1 MKRNVRWFAA
11 PLRHGWRS
19 LFPSLTLAPVMLF
32 SVSSF
37 CQASPAAPC
46 TITQAADGAHIT
58 GASGTADVQIMDRNI
73 VRVDL
78 LPHGESS
85 PRTVV
90 LDPSLRPATQ
100 GQVTIASDGHS
111 AEISAAEIDA
121 KVTCVPTLSIT
132 VNDASGQRL
141 VSQQD
146 ALEQAAGQSVTFLH
160 DSAENLY
167 GMRGLALRDNSES
180 LLRNNGATV
189 AAGAQGDGGAPW
201 FFTPRYGVLI
211 DSENGVFDTRD
222 GWIEFSG
229 GSRKDLEYFVVA
241 GPPMESMAGL
251 AELTGRPPLP
261 PKWTL
266 GFLNSQW
273 GSNEGEL
280 KQVAS
285 TYRAKHIPFDA
296 FILDFDWKA
305 WGEDN
310 YGEWRWN
317 STSGPGNFEP
327 DKFPDGAS
335 GLFAKELLSQ
345 GVKLAGILKPRIL
358 LYKVGSTTRF
368 HEAAAYANQ
377 HHLWYPGEPST
388 IDYFTHRPA
397 RDLDFSNPETRA
409 WYWKHLKPA
418 FDAGMHAWWN
428 DEADVTSVNG
438 RDFYFDDFQFLNMG
452 RMLWDGQR
460 ADSHLRVWS
469 INRNYYLGA
478 DRYGYAEWSGDI
490 QTGFQS
496 MQHQESRM
504 LATLDLG
511 EPHWSMD
518 TGGFFGRPTDEN
530 YARWIEFAAFVPID
544 RVHGAL
550 HQHRQPWLYGP
561 VAEAAATKA
570 IRLRYEL
577 LPYIYSS
584 ERTALETGIGIVR
597 PLFWM
602 FPDDPAVAN
611 DASAWMFGDAL
622 LVSPIVTAGET
633 QHSVHLPP
641 GVWYDYFRGT
651 RIAGDRTISVPVD
664 TTTWTDIPLFIRS
677 GSILATQPVQ
687 DYVDQKPIAEV
698 TFDIFPGPSPC
709 LFTYYDDDGNTYAYE
724 RDAYYRQQI
733 RASEQSQSIRIDLA
747 EPSGSFHPALRTL
760 VLRVHGRVARSVLVD
775 GKALPQAQNGD
786 WTAGNDRFGPVTTI
800 RVSAG
805 RAAEILVQ

>member
-1 MKRNVRWFAA
+1 
-11 PLRHGWRS
+11 
-19 LFPSLTLAPVMLF
+19 
-32 SVSSF
+32 
-37 CQASPAAPC
+37 
-46 TITQAADGAHIT
+46 
-58 GASGTADVQIMDRNI
+58 MDNNI
-73 VRVDL
+73 LRVDV
-78 LPHGESS
+78 LPDGQSS
-85 PRTVV
+85 PRTLV
-90 LDPSLRPATQ
+90 LDPGLHPLVT
-100 GQVTIASDGHS
+100 GQITIHGQSARIGASGIEARITCQPTLTIAVT
-111 AEISAAEIDA
+111 DA
-121 KVTCVPTLSIT
+121 QGRQLIT
-132 VNDASGQRL
+132 
-141 VSQQD
+141 QQD
-146 ALEQAAGQSVTFLH
+146 ALAQAAGRQALFQHAAS
-160 DSAENLY
+160 ENLY
-167 GMRGLALRDNSES
+167 GMRGLALSDNSES
-180 LLRNNGATV
+180 LLRNNGAIV

-201 FFTPRYGVLI
+201 FFTSRYGVLI
-211 DSENGVFDTRD
+211 DSAGGTFDTRNNQVA
-222 GWIEFSG
+222 FSG

-241 GPPMESMAGL
+241 GPPLQSMAGL

-317 STSGPGNFEP
+317 STSGPGNFAP

-335 GLFAKELLSQ
+335 GLFAKEMLAQ

-358 LYKVGSTTRF
+358 LYKVGSTTEF
-368 HEAAAYANQ
+368 HEAAAYANA
-377 HHLWYPGEPST
+377 HHLWYPGEPII
-388 IDYFTHRPA
+388 IDYFTQRPA
-397 RDLDFSNPETRA
+397 RDLDFSNPETRS
-409 WYWKHLKPA
+409 WYWKHLEPA

-428 DEADVTSVNG
+428 DEADVTSAG
-438 RDFYFDDFQFLNMG
+438 GKDFYFDDFQFLNMG

-460 ADSHLRVWS
+460 GHSPLRVWS

-518 TGGFFGRPTDEN
+518 TGGFWGRPTDEN
-530 YARWIEFAAFVPID
+530 YARWLEFAAFVPID

-561 VAEAAATKA
+561 VAQAAATSA
-570 IRLRYEL
+570 IRLRYQL
-577 LPYIYSS
+577 LPYIYSA
-584 ERTALETGIGIVR
+584 EATAAQTGIGIVR
-597 PLFWM
+597 PLFWA

-611 DASAWMFGDAL
+611 DTSSWMFGDAL
-622 LVSPIVTAGET
+622 LVSPIVTEGET
-633 QHSVHLPP
+633 HHAVYLPN

-651 RIAGDRTISVPVD
+651 RLTGGRTITVPVD
-664 TTTWTDIPLFIRS
+664 TTTWTDIPLFIRD
-677 GSILATQPVQ
+677 GAILATQPVQ
-687 DYVDQKPIAEV
+687 DYVDQSPITEV
-698 TFDIFPGPSPC
+698 TLDIFPDSAPSS
-709 LFTYYDDDGNTYAYE
+709 FTYYDDDGNTYAYE
-724 RDAYYRQQI
+724 HGAYYRQQI
-733 RASEQSQSIRIDLA
+733 RASEQQQAIRIDLD
-747 EPSGSFHPALRTL
+747 EPTGSFHPALRTWL
-760 VLRVHGRVARSVLVD
+760 LRVHGRVAHSISID
-775 GKALPQAQNGD
+775 GKPLPQERKGD

-800 RVSAG
+800 RVAAG
-805 RAAEILVQ
+805 KAATILVQ